1 MTIRRVLGQL
11 DDSHCP
17 RSSQKDGTFAHKNDE
32 LSARAYSQKCTR
44 ARYSDVTLLE
54 SVVYFFMLSGYER
67 VESVDND
74 NPGDVDLTN
83 YQVRCTRII
92 YCTLSSIYFP
102 QRARLVGHGWMGQ
115 DLCVVFRSGST
126 MQHYQCG
133 FLLWFAIADK
143 SKGKSKR
150 RQRSFVDDCCR
161 ACCDAWIDSLQP
173 SVKHQSNMMTRRNL

>member
-54 SVVYFFMLSGYER
+54 NVVYFFMLSGYER

-133 FLLWFAIADK
+133 FYY
-143 SKGKSKR
+143 G
-150 RQRSFVDDCCR
+150 
-161 ACCDAWIDSLQP
+161 SLQRTNRRGKVNED
-173 SVKHQSNMMTRRNL
+173 SEVLSMTVAEPAAMHGLILYSLA